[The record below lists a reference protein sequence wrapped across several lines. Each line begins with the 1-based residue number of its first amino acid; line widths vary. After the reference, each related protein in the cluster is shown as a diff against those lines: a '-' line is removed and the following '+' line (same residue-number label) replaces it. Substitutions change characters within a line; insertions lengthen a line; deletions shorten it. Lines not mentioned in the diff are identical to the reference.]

1 MAREMEG
8 VPKSFRLVAHR
19 LTAFTRN
26 GFGESGGRLDYAGY
40 LRLRELLALLAL
52 QQTLSEAPDEL
63 LFIVVHQVYRLLA
76 RHGTLVE

>member
-40 LRLRELLALLAL
+40 LRLRELLAL